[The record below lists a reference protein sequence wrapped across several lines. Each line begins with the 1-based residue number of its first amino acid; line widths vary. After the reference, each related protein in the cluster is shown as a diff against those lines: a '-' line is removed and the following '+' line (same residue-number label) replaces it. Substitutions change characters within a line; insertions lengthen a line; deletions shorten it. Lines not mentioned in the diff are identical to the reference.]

1 MNLFSLF
8 VRFSRNFH
16 IKSAI
21 LSFFGPLALK
31 LPCKKRVLEL
41 KTLLQG
47 GREDSIKIMED
58 NLILQVWNKGQAVP
72 GYDSSK
78 YRKDQCGAWMTF
90 SEYGNRSSIYGWEID
105 HITPQSKGGSDALS
119 NLRPLQW
126 ENNMAKS
133 NGRLSCAV
141 TSEGDHN
148 KRL

>member
-1 MNLFSLF
+1 MPLCHSL
-8 VRFSRNFH
+8 SLWH
-16 IKSAI
+16 S
-21 LSFFGPLALK
+21 S
-31 LPCKKRVLEL
+31 CHSKKRVLEL

-47 GREDSIKIMED
+47 GREDSIKNMED

-126 ENNMAKS
+126 DNNMAKS

>member
-1 MNLFSLF
+1 MTVWHS
-8 VRFSRNFH
+8 SCH
-16 IKSAI
+16 SEK
-21 LSFFGPLALK
+21 
-31 LPCKKRVLEL
+31 CVLEL

-47 GREDSIKIMED
+47 GREDSINKMED

-148 KRL
+148 KRLQP

>member
-1 MNLFSLF
+1 MLYCHSFAYWHCNCTCKNESSNL
-8 VRFSRNFH
+8 
-16 IKSAI
+16 K
-21 LSFFGPLALK
+21 
-31 LPCKKRVLEL
+31 PCSKEAERIQYKK
-41 KTLLQG
+41 
-47 GREDSIKIMED
+47 MED
-58 NLILQVWNKGQAVP
+58 NIILQVWCKGQAVP

-78 YRKDQCGAWMTF
+78 YRKDQCGAWMRY

-141 TSEGDHN
+141 TSEGNHN

>member
-1 MNLFSLF
+1 M
-8 VRFSRNFH
+8 
-16 IKSAI
+16 
-21 LSFFGPLALK
+21 SFFEPLALY
-31 LPCKKRVLEL
+31 LPYKKRVLEL

-47 GREDSIKIMED
+47 GREDSIKNMEE

>member
-1 MNLFSLF
+1 MEED
-8 VRFSRNFH
+8 
-16 IKSAI
+16 IK
-21 LSFFGPLALK
+21 
-31 LPCKKRVLEL
+31 
-41 KTLLQG
+41 
-47 GREDSIKIMED
+47 
-58 NLILQVWNKGQAVP
+58 LQVWKKGQVVS
-72 GYDSSK
+72 GYDSTK
-78 YRKDQCGAWMTF
+78 YRKDHCGAWMVF
-90 SEYGNRSSIYGWEID
+90 SEYGNRSSLYGWEID

>member
-1 MNLFSLF
+1 MPYCHFWHHGILIVIIKNESSNL
-8 VRFSRNFH
+8 
-16 IKSAI
+16 K
-21 LSFFGPLALK
+21 
-31 LPCKKRVLEL
+31 PCSK
-41 KTLLQG
+41 G
-47 GREDSIKIMED
+47 GREDSLRFMDSIV
-58 NLILQVWNKGQAVP
+58 ILQVWNKGQAVP

-78 YRKDQCGAWMTF
+78 YRKDQCGAWMRY
-90 SEYGNRSSIYGWEID
+90 SDYGNRSSIYGWEID

-141 TSEGDHN
+141 TSEGDRN